1 MSIYNN
7 KLYCSLKGF
16 LKGNP
21 VTRPL
26 VAALHRKKA
35 VKKQLEGAKVFHRQ
49 IHQIFPTI
57 IKKFDSLGI
66 DYFICFGTL
75 LGAIREH
82 DFIKHDDDL
91 ELGVFSDQY
100 YSQLAWKFAE
110 IGFKKQYR
118 YYITG
123 SQIKNEGFVEKY
135 SNGDIHFDLFVF
147 SRNDKNIW
155 CWSYL
160 RDESNTLNAIKLQ
173 WPNSGLQRISFQGLE
188 VPAPCNPEAFL
199 EALYGKEWSKP
210 CIYWVDT
217 MAGNIAEINKKE
229 GRFEAV
235 EQ

>member
-1 MSIYNN
+1 MSIN
-7 KLYCSLKGF
+7 KNKFYYGLKSF

-26 VAALHRKKA
+26 ITALHRKKA

-49 IHQIFPTI
+49 IHNIFPAI

-75 LGAIREH
+75 LGAIREQ

-118 YYITG
+118 YYMAG
-123 SQIKNEGFVEKY
+123 SSIPNEGFVEKY
-135 SNGDIHFDLFVF
+135 SDGQIHFDLFVF

-160 RDESNTLNAIKLQ
+160 KDEADVLTAIKLQ
-173 WPNSGLQRISFQGLE
+173 WPNSGLKSISFQNLD
-188 VPAPCNPEAFL
+188 VPAPCNPQGFL
-199 EALYGKEWSKP
+199 EALYGEGWSRP
-210 CIYWVDT
+210 CVYWDDT
-217 MAGNIAEINKKE
+217 LAGNIAEIDKTH
-229 GRFEAV
+229 GRFEPV
-235 EQ
+235 DS